1 MKHLITGVA
10 AIALA
15 AAAAHGQ
22 GNSQGKGN
30 DADRGKPA
38 QAQSMAQA
46 TGEQRGDDDRGNRPQ
61 AERGNGNSMQAAM
74 RGNEGDRGQG
84 NAQRSESAQ
93 RNEELQP
100 NRNAN
105 AAQGNRGNAN
115 PPARAAA
122 DRGRDNAARQ
132 AARGNGNDRALAR
145 TGDRDRGVRVLDDG
159 RRQFE
164 TSGARGD
171 FVFANAPR
179 GLIDGCPPG
188 LAKRNNG
195 CRPPGQARQ
204 DARNRFASLGPSWWG
219 VRDVD
224 DGRYLYDDGYL
235 LRLDGDRVAGYV
247 PLLGGALAVG
257 NPWPSYYD
265 PVPVPDYYADYYGL
279 GPNGSYRYADD
290 VLYRVDPETA
300 TITSIAA
307 LLTGN
312 DFEIGSPMPAGY
324 DVYNVPYSYRDQYYD
339 RPDALYRYNDGYVYQ
354 VDPTTRL
361 VTAAIE
367 LIAS

>member
-1 MKHLITGVA
+1 MKHLFAGVA

-15 AAAAHGQ
+15 AVAAHGQ

-38 QAQSMAQA
+38 QAQAASQ
-46 TGEQRGDDDRGNRPQ
+46 GGGNERGNQGKADRGNS
-61 AERGNGNSMQAAM
+61 NSMQAAA
-74 RGNEGDRGQG
+74 RGNEGNRGQG
-84 NAQRSESAQ
+84 NAQGNAQ
-93 RNEELQP
+93 RND
-100 NRNAN
+100 NARAD
-105 AAQGNRGNAN
+105 AAPGNRGNAN
-115 PPARAAA
+115 PPGQSAN
-122 DRGRDNAARQ
+122 RGRDNAAPQ
-132 AARGNGNDRALAR
+132 AARGNDNRRAAVRADNGN
-145 TGDRDRGVRVLDDG
+145 RGIRILDDG

-164 TSGARGD
+164 TRGARGD
-171 FVFANAPR
+171 FGFRDLRRLV
-179 GLIDGCPPG
+179 IDGCPPG

-195 CRPPGQARQ
+195 CRPPGLARQ
-204 DARNRFASLGPSWWG
+204 DARYRYAAFGPSWWG
-219 VRDVD
+219 LGGIG
-224 DGRYLYDDGYL
+224 DGRYFYDDGYL
-235 LRLDGDRVAGYV
+235 MRLDGDRVAGYI

-265 PVPVPDYYADYYGL
+265 PVPVPDYYVDYYDL
-279 GPNGSYRYADD
+279 GPRGGYRYADD

-300 TITSIAA
+300 AITSIAA

-312 DFEIGSPMPAGY
+312 DIDIGSPMPAGY
-324 DVYNVPYSYRDQYYD
+324 DAYNVPYSYRDQYYD
-339 RPDALYRYNDGYVYQ
+339 RPDALYRYNDGYIYQ